1 MIKSTIATLLLGTSL
16 VCASPVFAGPSN
28 DTSSSVDTPNAT
40 AAQPKAHAPSP
51 GTVGAMNGTEGGSF
65 TASKAD
71 QDKNLTKS
79 K

>member
-1 MIKSTIATLLLGTSL
+1 MRPRL
-16 VCASPVFAGPSN
+16 GPS
-28 DTSSSVDTPNAT
+28 VR
-40 AAQPKAHAPSP
+40 
-51 GTVGAMNGTEGGSF
+51 MNGTEGGSF